1 MNIYIDTSAVLKLW
15 IDEPQAEAV
24 RLSLEDAQ
32 QIASSALARV
42 EAASTLARLLR
53 ERRVSP
59 AYYGLMQAE
68 AEFHFSQIRL
78 LEINGETLALA
89 EQLCGV
95 HQLKSLDALHL
106 ATALILR
113 FLEPVPWVF
122 MTFDLKLSRAAAA
135 EGLKVWP
142 DVGQP

>member
-1 MNIYIDTSAVLKLW
+1 MNVYVDTSAVLKLW

-24 RLSLEDAQ
+24 RLSLEDAT

-42 EAASTLARLLR
+42 EASSMLARLVR
-53 ERRVSP
+53 ERRVST
-59 AYYGLMQAE
+59 AHSGLMKAE
-68 AEFHFSQIRL
+68 AEFHFSRIRL
-78 LEINGETLALA
+78 LEISGETLALA
-89 EQLCGV
+89 EQLCAL

-113 FLEPVPWVF
+113 AVEPVSWVF

-135 EGLKVWP
+135 EGLNIWP
-142 DVGQP
+142 PATQP